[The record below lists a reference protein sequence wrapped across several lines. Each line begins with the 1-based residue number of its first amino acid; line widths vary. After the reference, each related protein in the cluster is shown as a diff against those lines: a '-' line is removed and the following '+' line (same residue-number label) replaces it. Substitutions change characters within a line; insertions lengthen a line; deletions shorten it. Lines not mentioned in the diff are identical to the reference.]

1 MRAVVGDK
9 AAADKAADQAA
20 DKAAAMAMAA
30 ALMAVDRE
38 AEAAVMATAAALM
51 AVDKEA
57 EAEATGMATATATT
71 TASAAAAAMAVESG
85 ARATAATVAA
95 FMAVDREAEAAAM
108 AMAKAMAKA
117 MAMAMV
123 MAMAASTIIINIMT
137 MQQGMVDVAV
147 ARAAVHMVVVMEVA
161 HMAII
166 GMCHI
171 MTAMP
176 ASSKRRILLREAP
189 ATTGL
194 ARVDGR
200 WSNRALTHTNLP
212 YGHSGHWHLMPRQC
226 LIRRMSSTNALLLI
240 G

>member
-1 MRAVVGDK
+1 
-9 AAADKAADQAA
+9 
-20 DKAAAMAMAA
+20 MAMAA

-38 AEAAVMATAAALM
+38 AEAAAMATAAALM

-85 ARATAATVAA
+85 AQATAATAAA

-108 AMAKAMAKA
+108 AMAMAMAK
-117 MAMAMV
+117 AMAMV

-161 HMAII
+161 HMAIT

-176 ASSKRRILLREAP
+176 ASSKRRILLRAAP
-189 ATTGL
+189 AATGL

-226 LIRRMSSTNALLLI
+226 LIRRRSSTNALLLI

>member
-1 MRAVVGDK
+1 
-9 AAADKAADQAA
+9 
-20 DKAAAMAMAA
+20 MAMAA

-38 AEAAVMATAAALM
+38 AEAAAMATAAALM

-57 EAEATGMATATATT
+57 EAEATGMATATATATTTATT

-85 ARATAATVAA
+85 ARATAATAAA

-108 AMAKAMAKA
+108 AMAKAMAMA
-117 MAMAMV
+117 MAKAMAMV
-123 MAMAASTIIINIMT
+123 MAMAASTIITNIMT

-161 HMAII
+161 HMAIT

-171 MTAMP
+171 MTAMR
-176 ASSKRRILLREAP
+176 ASSKKRILLRAAP
-189 ATTGL
+189 AATGL

-226 LIRRMSSTNALLLI
+226 LIRRRSSTNALLLI

>member
-1 MRAVVGDK
+1 
-9 AAADKAADQAA
+9 
-20 DKAAAMAMAA
+20 MAMAA

-38 AEAAVMATAAALM
+38 AEAAAMATAAALM

-71 TASAAAAAMAVESG
+71 TASAAAAAMAVEIG
-85 ARATAATVAA
+85 ARAT

-108 AMAKAMAKA
+108 AMAKAMAMA
-117 MAMAMV
+117 MAKAMAMV

-137 MQQGMVDVAV
+137 MHGMVDVAV

-161 HMAII
+161 HMAIT

-176 ASSKRRILLREAP
+176 ASSKKRILLRAAP
-189 ATTGL
+189 AATGL

-226 LIRRMSSTNALLLI
+226 LIRRRSSTNALLLI